1 MHNNSKNA
9 VFSHSRC
16 YHTAFLNSESTLHS
30 PGTNTFSQMHRVAKF
45 FILLLYLNG
54 LWHRQNLHA
63 THAAEDNYIENDSF
77 RLFTSEDHN
86 ILHGRKQL

>member
-1 MHNNSKNA
+1 MQCSLTQDVTILLSSIRRAHFILQA
-9 VFSHSRC
+9 PI
-16 YHTAFLNSESTLHS
+16 LS
-30 PGTNTFSQMHRVAKF
+30 PKCIVKQKF